1 MTLYFSHSGVY
12 CETWLCYICRSTE
25 GVKCQYQPNVSSE
38 GGGDICIDIK
48 ILGLPPT
55 KDSLYVLP
63 AFVLITIPLLH

>member
-1 MTLYFSHSGVY
+1 MFIVR
-12 CETWLCYICRSTE
+12 LCSATSVDLLK